1 MSDSDII
8 LTLESR
14 WVSREELCSMLGTN
28 DRAVRA
34 YIEELNIRLKSHGK
48 CILSSSSRKGYHI
61 GNPCSDEDVAL
72 ANAILVELK
81 NKAISIFERRQSVEN
96 FIKFSESAKD
106 ASRETQLTL
115 F

>member
-1 MSDSDII
+1 MNDSDII
-8 LTLESR
+8 LALESR

-48 CILSSSSRKGYHI
+48 CVLSTSSKKGYHI

-96 FIKFSESAKD
+96 FIKFAESAKD
-106 ASRETQLTL
+106 ASKETQLTL

>member
-1 MSDSDII
+1 MNDSDII
-8 LTLESR
+8 LALESR

-48 CILSSSSRKGYHI
+48 CVLSTSSKKGYHI

-81 NKAISIFERRQSVEN
+81 NKAVSIFERRQSVEN
-96 FIKFSESAKD
+96 FIKFAESAKD
-106 ASRETQLTL
+106 ASKETQLTL